1 MFLAFLLI
9 ITKMNLINNI
19 IILMCALVVKVRT
32 NKKKEE
38 EINYQ
43 ELIMSFVPSL
53 LRYVFHE

>member
-1 MFLAFLLI
+1 M